1 MFIRLEAMGR
11 LKLKLNR
18 NLQHTQTINISYYK
32 MKKNQEEMRKMV
44 NSEDQNSEPKLEE
57 VEELDEW

>member
-18 NLQHTQTINISYYK
+18 NLQHTQTTNIYYYK
-32 MKKNQEEMRKMV
+32 MNKNQEEMPKMV